1 MRQIVLLLI
10 AGLVGLVVIYPEKL
24 KSWAHSTE
32 EAASSSIS
40 A

>member
-1 MRQIVLLLI
+1 MRQVALLCM
-10 AGLVGLVVIYPEKL
+10 AGLIGLVVMYPNKL
-24 KSWAHSTE
+24 KSWAHSTQ